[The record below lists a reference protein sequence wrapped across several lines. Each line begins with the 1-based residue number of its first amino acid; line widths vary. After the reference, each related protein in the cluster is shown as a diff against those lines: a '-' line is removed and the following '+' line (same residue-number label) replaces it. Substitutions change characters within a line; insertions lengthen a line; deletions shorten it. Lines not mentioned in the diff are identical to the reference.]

1 MDQLP
6 LSVALRTET
15 SSAHDDAEGS
25 AFIEQ
30 LMGGLACRPAF
41 VALVAQQLVI
51 YRALEEV
58 LWGEYAEHPLV
69 APVLD
74 HKLDRVAALEQ
85 DMRFF
90 AGEDFE
96 DKLASGEIHIV
107 DAARDY
113 ADRLR
118 AEHTPESMLAH
129 HYVRYLGDLSGGQV
143 IARMVQRHY
152 GIDSAGLHFY
162 HFEEIP
168 KPKPYK
174 DAYRATLDGLE
185 VDEATRRRILDAAVD
200 SFELN
205 RRVFADQG
213 AAREPEH
220 AAAGAPA

>member
-1 MDQLP
+1 MDQP
-6 LSVALRTET
+6 LSLALRTET
-15 SSAHDDAEGS
+15 ASSHEDAEGS

-58 LWGEYAEHPLV
+58 LWGEYADHPLV
-69 APVLD
+69 APVLY

-85 DMRFF
+85 DMAFF

-96 DKLASGEIHIV
+96 VKLASGEIHIV
-107 DAARDY
+107 AATADY
-113 ADRLR
+113 ATSLR
-118 AEHTPESMLAH
+118 SGHTPEAMLAH

-152 GIDSAGLHFY
+152 GIDPTGLNFY
-162 HFEEIP
+162 HFAEIP

-174 DAYRATLDGLE
+174 DRYRETLDGLD
-185 VDEATRRRILDAAVD
+185 VDAGTRRRILDAAID

-205 RRVFADQG
+205 RRVFADLG

-220 AAAGAPA
+220 AAAGGPA